1 MISRRQCRRNPRNW
15 PVQSAS
21 RHPETTPRNPLRRQ
35 VAPRCSRCQVDAACG
50 VRIRGRLQTARP
62 ARMRRLAF
70 LPSFSTK
77 RSCSG
82 ILPAAHLAGHAAPG
96 RHDSG
101 RGTAAAAG
109 LPEEPLHSAFHGH
122 SSRAPD
128 AHRAMSS
135 PRSGWR
141 AAAVLRQ
148 HQQPISRVQR
158 PAGASHGCS
167 KPQRG
172 CCIRSSGFC
181 VHRHTAECAV
191 FSLAT
196 DAHGFC

>member
-82 ILPAAHLAGHAAPG
+82 ILPAAHLG
-96 RHDSG
+96 RSRSAWPSRLRPWHSS
-101 RGTAAAAG
+101 RSTG

-122 SSRAPD
+122 SSRAPVRTAQCRVPD
-128 AHRAMSS
+128 PAGAPRPSCVSTSNRSVVSS
-135 PRSGWR
+135 
-141 AAAVLRQ
+141 
-148 HQQPISRVQR
+148 R
-158 PAGASHGCS
+158 PAGASHRLLEAPARLLHS
-167 KPQRG
+167 LQRFLRTPAYRRMCRLQLG
-172 CCIRSSGFC
+172 
-181 VHRHTAECAV
+181 H
-191 FSLAT
+191 
-196 DAHGFC
+196 